1 MELSGCST
9 RKFLIF
15 SYISGNRNPEK
26 NPYTSE
32 NGSHKRTS
40 CISGNGT
47 FQPKL
52 KK

>member
-15 SYISGNRNPEK
+15 SYFSENRNPEK
-26 NPYTSE
+26 NPYISE
-32 NGSHKRTS
+32 NESPKRTS
-40 CISGNGT
+40 CISGNLT